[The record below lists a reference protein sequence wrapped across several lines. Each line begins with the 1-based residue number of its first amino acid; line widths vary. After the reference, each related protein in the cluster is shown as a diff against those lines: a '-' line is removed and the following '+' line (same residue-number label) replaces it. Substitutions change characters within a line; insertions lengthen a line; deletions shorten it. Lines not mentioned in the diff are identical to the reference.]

1 MCSFERCVAR
11 PQLAFRLPQRAS
23 RRDAVQTPTHLL
35 PVRHR
40 SCGTGQRSREPC
52 RKQNVRHARL
62 AHTHESKG
70 PIQIASRLPCS
81 RKAHDVTL
89 QPAALQFPSSFLRLL
104 EDTFFVEIK
113 MMAKSKTETLE
124 EKTVE
129 KALSKSRRK
138 KKQVDIYTLTQD
150 RSNDA
155 PSVGKMLRKWPG
167 YSHFRIASN
176 CQRLTSKQFLVL
188 RVPLLSL
195 FFKYQRL
202 HLLIFK

>member
-1 MCSFERCVAR
+1 
-11 PQLAFRLPQRAS
+11 
-23 RRDAVQTPTHLL
+23 
-35 PVRHR
+35 
-40 SCGTGQRSREPC
+40 
-52 RKQNVRHARL
+52 
-62 AHTHESKG
+62 
-70 PIQIASRLPCS
+70 
-81 RKAHDVTL
+81 
-89 QPAALQFPSSFLRLL
+89 
-104 EDTFFVEIK
+104 

-155 PSVGKMLRKWPG
+155 PSVGDAPGLLLGLRLYSYAFCVVARLAFMNWPG

-195 FFKYQRL
+195 FLKYQRL